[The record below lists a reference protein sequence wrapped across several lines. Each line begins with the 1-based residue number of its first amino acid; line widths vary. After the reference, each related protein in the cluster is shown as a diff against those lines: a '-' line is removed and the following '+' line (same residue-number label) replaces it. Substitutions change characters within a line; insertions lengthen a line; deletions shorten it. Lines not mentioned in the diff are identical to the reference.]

1 MVTFS
6 PLLLQNNFEAGF
18 KLPRKPNHSGFLK
31 VSQQNRPTFELP
43 RVNTYAERISAFY
56 ALFGQE
62 SPVTQE
68 SVEAITEE
76 IDNIFKNLIKIAEE
90 HITYQQQINPDQPPN
105 LLQWRRLLYL
115 RNRIVINPNMPAN
128 AGGYYDFQKVE
139 GSNIP
144 DIYAGE
150 DYIALSPMCFFWNK
164 DMLARVLV
172 HELIHAGA
180 HPEAE
185 SPITEESITD
195 YAAAKLCEKL
205 GYGEVTTGYKKLIEG
220 IQQYLEGI
228 PIEEVLRCIVC
239 ENGIINSRLS
249 LKNLIKLIFLRQHV
263 QALKLGY
270 LNLGAL
276 QDRDL
281 FIRIR
286 NGIEGLRAY
295 LPRIF
300 NDIYEP
306 EADLHAETTNR
317 FTSEN
322 IANDLNIGEM
332 LLEEVMKNTMWHD
345 FAFKFVNYD
354 EMLSANV
361 RNEDELFVLFIQN
374 LKSKGFY
381 SLAQHIIQECRNI
394 DSPVRD
400 NISGWLAN
408 QMAMLNIFVA
418 ERKLKLQSMAEMQ
431 RVYETQDG
439 IQGAVFER
447 LLLVEA

>member
-1 MVTFS
+1 
-6 PLLLQNNFEAGF
+6 
-18 KLPRKPNHSGFLK
+18 
-31 VSQQNRPTFELP
+31 
-43 RVNTYAERISAFY
+43 
-56 ALFGQE
+56 
-62 SPVTQE
+62 
-68 SVEAITEE
+68 
-76 IDNIFKNLIKIAEE
+76 
-90 HITYQQQINPDQPPN
+90 
-105 LLQWRRLLYL
+105 
-115 RNRIVINPNMPAN
+115 MPAN
-128 AGGYYDFQKVE
+128 TGGYYDFQKVE

-228 PIEEVLRCIVC
+228 PIAEVLRCIVC

-263 QALKLGY
+263 QDLNSGS
-270 LNLGAL
+270 LNLGTL

-332 LLEEVMKNTMWHD
+332 LFEEVMKNTMWHD

-361 RNEDELFVLFIQN
+361 GNEDELFVLFIQN

-381 SLAQHIIQECRNI
+381 SLARYIVQECRNI

-418 ERKLKLQSMAEMQ
+418 ERKLALQNSSKIGPIYQ
-431 RVYETQDG
+431 TQNG
-439 IQGAVFER
+439 ITAKVSQNAYI
-447 LLLVEA
+447 LAA